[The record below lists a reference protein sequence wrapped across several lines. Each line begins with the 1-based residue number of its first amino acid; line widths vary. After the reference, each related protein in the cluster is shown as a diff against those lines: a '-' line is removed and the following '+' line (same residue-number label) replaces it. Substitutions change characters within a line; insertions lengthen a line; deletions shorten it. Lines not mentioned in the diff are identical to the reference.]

1 MGGGELFKGR
11 AIYCTIT
18 MPRTKK
24 STENSGS
31 SEPPPSSVEDV
42 QSVDEPT
49 FSSEVQAVMTQ
60 LLAIKDAT
68 ADAIT
73 SLKKL
78 EKRHAKELREVNK
91 KRKAPA
97 DAATAKETRANCVFT
112 RALPL
117 NDGLAHLLNKVPG
130 HMMSPTEITSKLT
143 IYIEEHSLKD
153 STGKQIKMNGAL
165 SKALKLEEGS
175 TVSYKD
181 MQRALYAV
189 LKEITNETAKC

>member
-1 MGGGELFKGR
+1 
-11 AIYCTIT
+11 

-31 SEPPPSSVEDV
+31 SAPPPSVEDTS
-42 QSVDEPT
+42 SVDEPT
-49 FSSEVQAVMTQ
+49 FSSEVQAVMAQ
-60 LLAIKDAT
+60 LLSIKDAT

-73 SLKKL
+73 VLKKL

-91 KRKAPA
+91 KKKAPV

-112 RALPL
+112 RPLPL

-130 HMMSPTEITSKLT
+130 NMMKPTEITSKLN
-143 IYIEEHSLKD
+143 IYSKEHSLKD
-153 STGKQIKMNGAL
+153 TTGKLIKMNGAL

-189 LKEITNETAKC
+189 LKEITDNAAAAGAADA

>member
-1 MGGGELFKGR
+1 
-11 AIYCTIT
+11 

-24 STENSGS
+24 STEDSGS
-31 SEPPPSSVEDV
+31 SAPVPAVEDAA
-42 QSVDEPT
+42 SDDEPT
-49 FSSEVQAVMTQ
+49 FSSELQATMEQ
-60 LLAIKDAT
+60 LLAIKEAT
-68 ADAIT
+68 AEAIT

-91 KRKAPA
+91 RRRAPT
-97 DAATAKETRANCVFT
+97 DAASAKETRANCVFT
-112 RALPL
+112 RPLPL

-153 STGKQIKMNGAL
+153 TTGKLIKMNGAL

-189 LKEITNETAKC
+189 LKEITNETEKR